1 MIEVIQIPA
10 LQDNYI
16 YFIIDKQSSLTAC
29 VDPSLADPVINL
41 LKKKNLK
48 LDFILN
54 THHHYDHVGGNL
66 ELKEK
71 TQCKIIG
78 AEIDKKRI
86 PGIDIYLK
94 DKEIFFLGSSK
105 FIAIETPGHTV
116 GHICFY
122 FDGDN
127 ILFSGDTLFGLGC
140 GRLFEGTPKQMWS
153 SLKFIKNLPNET
165 LIYCGHEYTESNLK
179 FAISLLPDDEDLE
192 KKKNKIKSLRKKGI
206 PTIPTTI
213 GEEKRFNPFLK
224 VDDEEFLEKVDLKNM
239 EENMVFEKIRKLK
252 DIF

>member
-1 MIEVIQIPA
+1 MRVEIIKC
-10 LQDNYI
+10 LQDNYS
-16 YFIIDKQSSLTAC
+16 YIIVDEKNQIAC
-29 VDPSLADPVINL
+29 VVDPSEARPIINFVE
-41 LKKKNLK
+41 KKKIHLK
-48 LDFILN
+48 YILN

-122 FDGDN
+122 FDCDN
-127 ILFSGDTLFGLGC
+127 ILFSGDTLFALGC

-165 LIYCGHEYTESNLK
+165 LIYCGHEYTESNSK
-179 FAISLLPDDEDLE
+179 FAISLLPDDKDLE

>member
-78 AEIDKKRI
+78 AEIDKERI
-86 PGIDIYLK
+86 PGIDICLK
-94 DKEIFFLGSSK
+94 DKENFFLGSSK

-127 ILFSGDTLFGLGC
+127 ILFSGDTLFALGC

-165 LIYCGHEYTESNLK
+165 LIYCGHEYTESNSK
-179 FAISLLPDDEDLE
+179 FAISLLPDDKDLE

-224 VDDEEFLEKVDLKNM
+224 IDDDEFLEKIDLKNL
-239 EENMVFEKIRKLK
+239 EENTVFEKIRKLK

>member
-1 MIEVIQIPA
+1 MKVEIIKC
-10 LQDNYI
+10 LQDNYS
-16 YFIIDKQSSLTAC
+16 YIIVDEKNQTAC
-29 VDPSLADPVINL
+29 VIDPSEAQPIINFVEEKKIH
-41 LKKKNLK
+41 LKY
-48 LDFILN
+48 ILN

-122 FDGDN
+122 FDCDN
-127 ILFSGDTLFGLGC
+127 ILFSGDTLFALGC

-165 LIYCGHEYTESNLK
+165 LIYCGHEYTESNSK
-179 FAISLLPDDEDLE
+179 FAISLLPDDKDLE

>member
-86 PGIDIYLK
+86 PGIDICLK

-105 FIAIETPGHTV
+105 FIVIETPGHTV

-122 FDGDN
+122 FDGNN
-127 ILFSGDTLFGLGC
+127 ILFSGDTLFALGC

-179 FAISLLPDDEDLE
+179 FAISLLPDDKDLE

-206 PTIPTTI
+206 STIPTTI

-224 VDDEEFLEKVDLKNM
+224 IDDDEFLEKIDLKNL
-239 EENMVFEKIRKLK
+239 EENTVFEKIRKLK

>member
-86 PGIDIYLK
+86 PGIDIFLK
-94 DKEIFFLGSSK
+94 DKENFFLGSSE

-122 FDGDN
+122 FHGDN
-127 ILFSGDTLFGLGC
+127 ILFSGDTLFAFGC
-140 GRLFEGTPKQMWS
+140 GRLFEGTP
-153 SLKFIKNLPNET
+153 
-165 LIYCGHEYTESNLK
+165 
-179 FAISLLPDDEDLE
+179 
-192 KKKNKIKSLRKKGI
+192 
-206 PTIPTTI
+206 
-213 GEEKRFNPFLK
+213 
-224 VDDEEFLEKVDLKNM
+224 
-239 EENMVFEKIRKLK
+239 
-252 DIF
+252 